1 MKGRCHNLPNHDR
14 YVGCTGLIAAF
25 ARESGPTTE
34 NEAFRRKA
42 DVKRATNKRQRIF
55 QRLLAVMVS
64 LPLATAAYAECSAA
78 GCYEVLIEELYPT
91 AEGGVW
97 IKTTGDE
104 TLANCTANANVFLRL
119 NVSAGYK
126 DIYSTLL
133 AAMLA
138 EKRVNLRVVEGSN
151 PCAVAYVTLNRISW

>member
-1 MKGRCHNLPNHDR
+1 MADMQVALEIDPGFNSSTGQCQTDHEDCKHDWINR
-14 YVGCTGLIAAF
+14 QTPKAFPSRTRARGL
-25 ARESGPTTE
+25 
-34 NEAFRRKA
+34 
-42 DVKRATNKRQRIF
+42 
-55 QRLLAVMVS
+55 
-64 LPLATAAYAECSAA
+64 TAAGHDGIRRMFVGWLYD
-78 GCYEVLIEELYPT
+78 VLIEELYPT

-104 TLANCTANANVFLRL
+104 TLANCTANSNVFLRL

-138 EKRVNLRVVEGSN
+138 EKRVSLRIVEGSN
-151 PCAVAYVTLNRISW
+151 PPAPWRT

>member
-1 MKGRCHNLPNHDR
+1 MANVTR
-14 YVGCTGLIAAF
+14 
-25 ARESGPTTE
+25 TTSKL
-34 NEAFRRKA
+34 FHR
-42 DVKRATNKRQRIF
+42 V
-55 QRLLAVMVS
+55 LALVIL
-64 LPLATAAYAECSAA
+64 LPLATAAFAECWSA

-104 TLANCTANANVFLRL
+104 TLANCTVNSNVFLRL

-138 EKRVNLRVVEGSN
+138 EKRVSLRIVEGSN
-151 PCAVAYVTLNRISW
+151 PCAVAYVTLNRTSW

>member
-1 MKGRCHNLPNHDR
+1 MIRS
-14 YVGCTGLIAAF
+14 T
-25 ARESGPTTE
+25 S
-34 NEAFRRKA
+34 
-42 DVKRATNKRQRIF
+42 KRQRGF
-55 QRLLAVMVS
+55 HRVLALVVALS
-64 LPLATAAYAECSAA
+64 LATTAFAECWSA

-104 TLANCTANANVFLRL
+104 TLANCTANSNVFLRL
-119 NVSAGYK
+119 NASPGYK

-138 EKRVNLRVVEGSN
+138 EKRVSLRVVEGSN
-151 PCAVAYVTLNRISW
+151 PCTVSYVTLNRLSW

>member
-1 MKGRCHNLPNHDR
+1 M
-14 YVGCTGLIAAF
+14 IQ
-25 ARESGPTTE
+25 TTS
-34 NEAFRRKA
+34 
-42 DVKRATNKRQRIF
+42 KRQRLLH
-55 QRLLAVMVS
+55 RVLAGLASLLLA
-64 LPLATAAYAECSAA
+64 AAAFAECSAA
-78 GCYEVLIEELYPT
+78 GCYDVLIEELYPT

-97 IKTTGDE
+97 IKTTGNE

-138 EKRVNLRVVEGSN
+138 EKRVSLRVVEGSN
-151 PCAVAYVTLNRISW
+151 PCAVAYVTLNRTSW